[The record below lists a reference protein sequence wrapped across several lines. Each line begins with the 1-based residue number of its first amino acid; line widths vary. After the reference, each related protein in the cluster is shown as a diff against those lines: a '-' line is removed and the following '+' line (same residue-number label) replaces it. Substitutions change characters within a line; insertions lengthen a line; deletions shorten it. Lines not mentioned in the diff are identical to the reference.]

1 MEGTLAH
8 GAAARAA
15 APRGRAWA
23 AEARATLALAW
34 PIALTNLSGIAL
46 LLTDTMILGRLGAEA
61 LAAATI
67 ATNLYWAVQAP
78 TFGIALAAAPL
89 LAQARGAARRT
100 DGKPRRGW
108 MREMRRSARQ
118 ALWAV
123 MALTLPTWALLWNAR
138 ALLLLA
144 GQEPAIAAMAA
155 DYLRAFMW
163 GMPCFGAFVVL
174 RGFLA
179 AMERPGPALLV
190 AFLGVGVN
198 ALLVWSLV
206 FGAFGAPALGV
217 VGAGLASFLV
227 NLLMPV
233 ALLGLIARDRRLR
246 RFRLLGRLWRPDW
259 PRFREVFRVGLP
271 IAGQMW
277 LEIGL
282 FAGAA
287 LVVGLLGAV
296 PVAAHA
302 VAVQVATA
310 TFMVPMGIGQAATAR
325 VGLAAGAGDM
335 AGAARAG
342 SVAVALGTAFMA
354 ATAAGMVAASGVLP
368 WLFLSAG
375 DPAAPAV
382 AAGAAT
388 LLVIAGLFQLAD
400 GVQVVAA
407 GALRGLRDTR
417 APMLFAALGYWG
429 IGLPVG
435 LLLGF
440 PLGLGATGIWI
451 GLAAGLA
458 VVAALLLRRWRRLAG
473 APLPA
478 A

>member
-1 MEGTLAH
+1 MI
-8 GAAARAA
+8 
-15 APRGRAWA
+15 
-23 AEARATLALAW
+23 ALAW
-34 PIALTNLSGIAL
+34 PIALTNLSGVAL
-46 LLTDTMILGRLGAEA
+46 LLTDTAILGRLGTEA
-61 LAAATI
+61 LAAATVGG
-67 ATNLYWAVQAP
+67 NLYWAVQAP
-78 TFGIALAAAPL
+78 TFGLSLAAAPL
-89 LAQARGAARRT
+89 LAQARGASRRT
-100 DGKPRRGW
+100 DGPRRGW

-118 ALWAV
+118 ALWAI
-123 MALTLPTWALLWNAR
+123 MALTLPTWALLWHAEP
-138 ALLLLA
+138 LLLAA
-144 GQEPAIAAMAA
+144 GQEPAVSALAA

-163 GMPCFGAFVVL
+163 GMPFFGAFIVL

-179 AMERPGPALLV
+179 AMERPAPALLV

-198 ALLVWSLV
+198 ALLVWALV
-206 FGAFGAPALGV
+206 FGAFGAPRLGV
-217 VGAGLASFLV
+217 FGAGLTSALV
-227 NLLMPV
+227 NLLMPL
-233 ALLGLIARDRRLR
+233 ALLSLISRDRQLR

-296 PVAAHA
+296 PLAAHA

-310 TFMVPMGIGQAATAR
+310 TFMVPLGIGQAATAR

-354 ATAAGMVAASGVLP
+354 VMAAGIVAGSGALP
-368 WLFLSAG
+368 WLFLGAD

-382 AAGAAT
+382 AATAAT

-417 APMLFAALGYWG
+417 APMLFAAVGYWA
-429 IGLPVG
+429 IGLPIG
-435 LLLGF
+435 LVLGF
-440 PLGLGATGIWI
+440 PLGFGASGIWI

-473 APLPA
+473 APLPP
-478 A
+478 

>member
-1 MEGTLAH
+1 MEGTP
-8 GAAARAA
+8 AREQA
-15 APRGRAWA
+15 APQRRPAWR
-23 AEARATLALAW
+23 AEARATAALAW

-46 LLTDTMILGRLGAEA
+46 LLTDTMIVGRLGAEA
-61 LAAATI
+61 LAAMTI
-67 ATNLYWAVQAP
+67 ATNFYWALQAP
-78 TFGIALAAAPL
+78 TFGLALAAAPM
-89 LAQARGAARRT
+89 LAQARGAGRRT
-100 DGKPRRGW
+100 DGPRRGW
-108 MREMRRSARQ
+108 MREVRRGARQ

-123 MALTLPTWALLWNAR
+123 VALTLPTWALLWHAEP
-138 ALLLLA
+138 LLLLA
-144 GQEPAIAAMAA
+144 GQEPAIAALAA
-155 DYLRAFMW
+155 EYLRAFMW
-163 GMPCFGAFVVL
+163 AMPCFGAFVVL

-190 AFLGVGVN
+190 AFAGVGVN
-198 ALLVWSLV
+198 ALLVWALV
-206 FGAFGAPALGV
+206 FGAWGAPRLGV
-217 VGAGLASFLV
+217 AGAGLASFLV
-227 NLLMPV
+227 NLLMPL

-246 RFRLLGRLWRPDW
+246 RFRLFGRVWRRDW

-296 PVAAHA
+296 PVASHA
-302 VAVQVATA
+302 VAVQVAAA

-325 VGLAAGAGDM
+325 VGLAAGAGDGP
-335 AGAARAG
+335 GAALAG
-342 SVAVALGTAFMA
+342 TVAAALGTGFMA
-354 ATAAGMVAASGVLP
+354 LTALGIVAGSGALP
-368 WLFLSAG
+368 WLFLGAE

-417 APMLFAALGYWG
+417 VPMLLAAVGYWA

-435 LLLGF
+435 LALGF
-440 PLGLGATGIWI
+440 PLGLGASGVWI
-451 GLAAGLA
+451 GLAVGLT
-458 VVAALLLRRWRRLAG
+458 VVAALMLRRWRLMASVPPVPRGEAG
-473 APLPA
+473 
-478 A
+478 

>member
-1 MEGTLAH
+1 MI
-8 GAAARAA
+8 
-15 APRGRAWA
+15 
-23 AEARATLALAW
+23 ALAW
-34 PIALTNLSGIAL
+34 PIALTNLSGVAL
-46 LLTDTMILGRLGAEA
+46 LLTDTAILGRLGTEA
-61 LAAATI
+61 LAAATVGG
-67 ATNLYWAVQAP
+67 NLYWAVQAP
-78 TFGIALAAAPL
+78 TFGLSLAAAPL
-89 LAQARGAARRT
+89 LAQARGASRRT
-100 DGKPRRGW
+100 DGPRRGW

-118 ALWAV
+118 ALWAI
-123 MALTLPTWALLWNAR
+123 MALTLPTWALLWHAEP
-138 ALLLLA
+138 LLLAA
-144 GQEPAIAAMAA
+144 GQEPAIAALAA

-163 GMPCFGAFVVL
+163 GMPFFGAFIVL

-179 AMERPGPALLV
+179 AMERPAPALLV

-198 ALLVWSLV
+198 ALLVWALV
-206 FGAFGAPALGV
+206 FGAFGAPRLGV
-217 VGAGLASFLV
+217 FGAGLASALV
-227 NLLMPV
+227 NLLMPL
-233 ALLGLIARDRRLR
+233 ALLGLISRDRQLR

-296 PVAAHA
+296 PLAAHA

-310 TFMVPMGIGQAATAR
+310 TFMVPLGIGQAATAR
-325 VGLAAGAGDM
+325 VGLAAGAGD
-335 AGAARAG
+335 ARGAALAG

-354 ATAAGMVAASGVLP
+354 VTAAAIVAGSGALP
-368 WLFLSAG
+368 WLFLSTA

-382 AAGAAT
+382 AATAAT

-417 APMLFAALGYWG
+417 APMLFAAVGYWA
-429 IGLPVG
+429 IGLPIG
-435 LLLGF
+435 LVLGF
-440 PLGLGATGIWI
+440 PLGFGASGIWI

-473 APLPA
+473 APLPP
-478 A
+478 

>member
-1 MEGTLAH
+1 MEGSLAH
-8 GAAARAA
+8 GYVAAR
-15 APRGRAWA
+15 RAWR
-23 AEARATLALAW
+23 AEAWATLALAW
-34 PIALTNLSGIAL
+34 PLALTNLSGIAL
-46 LLTDTMILGRLGAEA
+46 LLTDTILVGRLGTEA
-61 LAAATI
+61 LAAVTI
-67 ATNLYWAVQAP
+67 GGNFYWALQAP

-89 LAQARGAARRT
+89 LAQARGAGRRL
-100 DGKPRRGW
+100 DGPRRGW

-123 MALTLPTWALLWNAR
+123 MALTIPTWAVLWNGE
-138 ALLLLA
+138 ALLLAL
-144 GQEPAIAAMAA
+144 GQEPVIAALAG
-155 DYLRAFMW
+155 DYVRAFMW

-179 AMERPGPALLV
+179 AMERPKPALLV

-198 ALLVWSLV
+198 VLLVWSLV
-206 FGAFGAPALGV
+206 FGALGAPPLGV
-217 VGAGLASFLV
+217 VGAGVASSLV
-227 NLLMPV
+227 NLLMPLL
-233 ALLGLIARDRRLR
+233 LLGLIERDRRLR

-302 VAVQVATA
+302 VAVQVAAA
-310 TFMVPMGIGQAATAR
+310 TFMVPLGIGQAATAR
-325 VGLAAGAGDM
+325 VGLAAGAGDG
-335 AGAARAG
+335 AGAALAG
-342 SVAVALGTAFMA
+342 SVAVALGTGFMA
-354 ATAAGMVAASGVLP
+354 LTAMGIVAGSGALP
-368 WLFLSAG
+368 WLFLSAD
-375 DPAAPAV
+375 DPAAPV
-382 AAGAAT
+382 AAASAST

-417 APMLFAALGYWG
+417 VPMLLAAVGYWA

-440 PLGLGATGIWI
+440 PFGLGVSGIWI
-451 GLAAGLA
+451 GLASGLA
-458 VVAALLLRRWRRLAG
+458 VAAALMLRRWRLLAA
-473 APLPA
+473 APLLP
-478 A
+478 

>member
-1 MEGTLAH
+1 MDGTAAH
-8 GAAARAA
+8 GRPAAVAAR
-15 APRGRAWA
+15 GAWR
-23 AEARATLALAW
+23 AEAWTTLALAW
-34 PIALTNLSGIAL
+34 PIALTNLSGFVL
-46 LLTDTMILGRLGAEA
+46 PLTDSVLVGRLGAEA
-61 LAAATI
+61 LAAVTI
-67 ATNLYWAVQAP
+67 GVNLYWALHAP
-78 TFGIALAAAPL
+78 TFGLALAAAPL
-89 LAQARGAARRT
+89 LSQARGAGRRT
-100 DGKPRRGW
+100 DAPRRGW

-123 MALTLPTWALLWNAR
+123 AALTLPTWALLWHAES
-138 ALLLLA
+138 LLLA
-144 GQEPAIAAMAA
+144 SGQEPAIAALAGE
-155 DYLRAFMW
+155 YLRAFMW
-163 GMPCFGAFVVL
+163 GMPLFGAFVVL

-179 AMERPGPALLV
+179 AMERPGLALLV
-190 AFLGVGVN
+190 AFAGVGLN

-206 FGAFGAPALGV
+206 FGEFGAPRLGV
-217 VGAGLASFLV
+217 VGAGLASALV
-227 NLLMPV
+227 DLFMVL
-233 ALLGLIARDRRLR
+233 ALLGLIARDRQLR

-310 TFMVPMGIGQAATAR
+310 TFMVPLGIGQAATAR
-325 VGLAAGAGDM
+325 VGLAVGAGDA

-342 SVAVALGTAFMA
+342 SVAIALGSGFMA
-354 ATAAGMVAASGVLP
+354 AMALGIVAGSGALP
-368 WLFLSAG
+368 WLFLGAE
-375 DPAAPAV
+375 DPDAPAV
-382 AAGAAT
+382 VAGATT

-417 APMLFAALGYWG
+417 VPMLLAGVGYWA

-435 LLLGF
+435 LVLGF
-440 PLGLGATGIWI
+440 PLGLGVGGIWI
-451 GLAAGLA
+451 GLAVGLV
-458 VVAALLLRRWRRLAG
+458 VVAALMLRRWRRMA
-473 APLPA
+473 ASPPLLP
-478 A
+478 

>member
-8 GAAARAA
+8 GRA
-15 APRGRAWA
+15 APRRAWR

-34 PIALTNLSGIAL
+34 PIALTNLSGVAL
-46 LLTDTMILGRLGAEA
+46 LLTDSMLVGRLGAEA
-61 LAAATI
+61 LAAITI
-67 ATNLYWAVQAP
+67 GVNLFWAVQAP
-78 TFGIALAAAPL
+78 TFGLALAAAPL
-89 LAQARGAARRT
+89 LAQARGAGRRL
-100 DGKPRRGW
+100 DAPRRGW
-108 MREMRRSARQ
+108 VREMRRSARQ

-123 MALTLPTWALLWNAR
+123 MALTPPTWALLWHAEP
-138 ALLLLA
+138 LLLA
-144 GQEPAIAAMAA
+144 SGQEPAIAALAA
-155 DYLRAFMW
+155 GYLRAFMW
-163 GMPCFGAFVVL
+163 GMPLFGAFVVL

-179 AMERPGPALLV
+179 AMERPGLALLV
-190 AFLGVGVN
+190 AFAGVVVN
-198 ALLVWSLV
+198 ALLVWALV
-206 FGAFGAPALGV
+206 FGEFGAPRLGA
-217 VGAGLASFLV
+217 VGAGLASALADLFMV
-227 NLLMPV
+227 A
-233 ALLGLIARDRRLR
+233 ALLGLIARDRQLR

-325 VGLAAGAGDM
+325 VGLAAGAGDT

-342 SVAVALGTAFMA
+342 SVAVALGAAFMA
-354 ATAAGMVAASGVLP
+354 ATAAGMVAASGALP
-368 WLFLSAG
+368 WLFLSAD
-375 DPAAPAV
+375 DPDAPAV
-382 AAGAAT
+382 AALGAT

-400 GVQVVAA
+400 GVQVVSA

-417 APMLFAALGYWG
+417 APMLLAALGYWG

-440 PLGLGATGIWI
+440 PLGLGAGGMWI
-451 GLAAGLA
+451 GLATGTT
-458 VVAALLLRRWRRLAG
+458 VVAALLLRRWRRLA
-473 APLPA
+473 ASLS
-478 A
+478 

>member
-1 MEGTLAH
+1 MEGSS
-8 GAAARAA
+8 ARGRNAS
-15 APRGRAWA
+15 GRAWRT
-23 AEARATLALAW
+23 EAWATLALAW

-46 LLTDTMILGRLGAEA
+46 LLTVTAIVGRLGTEA
-61 LAAATI
+61 LAAVTI
-67 ATNLYWAVQAP
+67 GTNIYWVVQAP
-78 TFGIALAAAPL
+78 TFGLALAAAPL
-89 LAQARGAARRT
+89 LAQARGASRRL
-100 DGKPRRGW
+100 DAPRRGW

-118 ALWAV
+118 SLWAI
-123 MALTLPTWALLWNAR
+123 MALTVPTWALLWHAE
-138 ALLLLA
+138 ALLLAA
-144 GQEPAIAAMAA
+144 GQEPAVAALASA
-155 DYLRAFMW
+155 YLRAFMW

-179 AMERPGPALLV
+179 AMERPAPALLV
-190 AFLGVGVN
+190 AFVGVGVN

-206 FGAFGAPALGV
+206 FGAFGAPVFGV
-217 VGAGLASFLV
+217 VGAGLASALV
-227 NLLMPV
+227 NLLMPL
-233 ALLGLIARDRRLR
+233 ALLGLIARNRRLR

-287 LVVGLLGAV
+287 LVVGLLGAA
-296 PVAAHA
+296 PLAAHA
-302 VAVQVATA
+302 VAVQMATA
-310 TFMVPMGIGQAATAR
+310 TFMVPLGIAQAATAR
-325 VGLAAGAGDM
+325 VGLAAGSGDR

-342 SVAVALGTAFMA
+342 SAAVALGTGFMA
-354 ATAAGMVAASGVLP
+354 VSALAMVAGSGALP
-368 WLFLSAG
+368 WLFLG
-375 DPAAPAV
+375 DADAAAPE
-382 AAGAAT
+382 AAALAAT

-417 APMLFAALGYWG
+417 APMLFAAVGYWA

-440 PLGLGATGIWI
+440 PLGFGVTGIWI
-451 GLAAGLA
+451 GLAAGLG
-458 VVAALLLRRWRRLAG
+458 VVAALLLRRWRRLSA
-473 APLPA
+473 APLRPV
-478 A
+478 

>member
-1 MEGTLAH
+1 MPAH
-8 GAAARAA
+8 GHV
-15 APRGRAWA
+15 APPRRAWR

-34 PIALTNLSGIAL
+34 PIALTNLSGVAL
-46 LLTDTMILGRLGAEA
+46 LLTDSMVVGRLGAEA
-61 LAAATI
+61 LAAITI
-67 ATNLYWAVQAP
+67 GVNLFWALQAP
-78 TFGIALAAAPL
+78 TFGLALAAAPL
-89 LAQARGAARRT
+89 LAQARGAARRV
-100 DGKPRRGW
+100 DAPRRGW

-118 ALWAV
+118 ALWAIG
-123 MALTLPTWALLWNAR
+123 ALTVPTWALLWHAEP
-138 ALLLLA
+138 LLLA
-144 GQEPAIAAMAA
+144 SGQEPAIAALAA

-163 GMPCFGAFVVL
+163 GMPLFGAFIVL

-179 AMERPGPALLV
+179 AMERPGMALLV
-190 AFLGVGVN
+190 AFAGVAVN
-198 ALLVWSLV
+198 AFLVWSLV
-206 FGAFGAPALGV
+206 FGAFGAPRMGV
-217 VGAGLASFLV
+217 AGAGLASALV
-227 NLLMPV
+227 DLFMVL
-233 ALLGLIARDRRLR
+233 ALLALMARDRQLR
-246 RFRLLGRLWRPDW
+246 RFRLLGRIWRPDW

-287 LVVGLLGAV
+287 LVIGLLGAV

-302 VAVQVATA
+302 VAVQVAAA
-310 TFMVPMGIGQAATAR
+310 TFMVPLGIGQAATAR
-325 VGLAAGAGDM
+325 VGLAAGAGDA

-342 SVAVALGTAFMA
+342 SVAVVLGSGFMA
-354 ATAAGMVAASGVLP
+354 MTALAIVAGSGVLP
-368 WLFLSAG
+368 WLFLGA
-375 DPAAPAV
+375 DDADAPAV

-417 APMLFAALGYWG
+417 VPMLLAAFGYWV

-435 LLLGF
+435 LALGF
-440 PLGLGATGIWI
+440 PLGLGASGVWI
-451 GLAAGLA
+451 GLAVGLA
-458 VVAALLLRRWRRLAG
+458 VVAALMLRRWRRMAAA

-478 A
+478 

>member
-1 MEGTLAH
+1 MDGTLAH
-8 GAAARAA
+8 GAAAPARPAA
-15 APRGRAWA
+15 LRERAWA

-46 LLTDTMILGRLGAEA
+46 LLTDTMLVGRLGAEA
-61 LAAATI
+61 LAAVAI
-67 ATNLYWAVQAP
+67 GVNLFWALQAP
-78 TFGIALAAAPL
+78 TFGLALAAAPL
-89 LAQARGAARRT
+89 LAQARGAGRRL
-100 DGKPRRGW
+100 DAPRRGW

-118 ALWAV
+118 PLWAI
-123 MALTLPTWALLWNAR
+123 MALTLPTWALLWNAE
-138 ALLLLA
+138 ALLLA
-144 GQEPAIAAMAA
+144 SGQEPAIAALAA

-163 GMPCFGAFVVL
+163 GMPLFGAFIVL

-179 AMERPGPALLV
+179 AMERPGLALLV
-190 AFLGVGVN
+190 AFAGVGVN
-198 ALLVWSLV
+198 ALLVYALV
-206 FGAFGAPALGV
+206 FGELGAPALGV
-217 VGAGLASFLV
+217 AGAGLASALV
-227 NLLMPV
+227 DLFMVL
-233 ALLGLIARDRRLR
+233 ALLGLIARDRQLR

-302 VAVQVATA
+302 VAVQVAAA
-310 TFMVPMGIGQAATAR
+310 TFMVPLGIAQATTAR
-325 VGLAAGAGDM
+325 VGLAAGAGDA

-342 SVAVALGTAFMA
+342 SVAVALGSGFMA
-354 ATAAGMVAASGVLP
+354 LTALAMVAGSGALP
-368 WLFLSAG
+368 WLFLGAD
-375 DPAAPAV
+375 DPDAPAV

-417 APMLFAALGYWG
+417 VPMLLAAVGYWV

-440 PLGLGATGIWI
+440 PLGLGASGI
-451 GLAAGLA
+451 
-458 VVAALLLRRWRRLAG
+458 
-473 APLPA
+473 
-478 A
+478 

>member
-1 MEGTLAH
+1 MDGTLAH
-8 GAAARAA
+8 RAARAA
-15 APRGRAWA
+15 APKGRAWA
-23 AEARATLALAW
+23 AEARATIALAW
-34 PIALTNLSGIAL
+34 PIVLTNLSGVAL
-46 LLTDTMILGRLGAEA
+46 LLTDTMIVGRLGAEA
-61 LAAATI
+61 LAAVTI

-89 LAQARGAARRT
+89 LAQARGAARRS
-100 DGKPRRGW
+100 GGPRRGW

-123 MALTLPTWALLWNAR
+123 MALTLPTWALLWHAE
-138 ALLLLA
+138 ALLLGT

-163 GMPCFGAFVVL
+163 GMPFFGAFIVL

-179 AMERPGPALLV
+179 AMEQPGPALLV
-190 AFLGVGVN
+190 AFGGVGAN
-198 ALLVWSLV
+198 ALLVWALV
-206 FGAFGAPALGV
+206 FGAFGAPRLGV
-217 VGAGLASFLV
+217 AGAGLASFLV
-227 NLLMPV
+227 NLLMPL

-287 LVVGLLGAV
+287 LVVGRLGAV

-302 VAVQVATA
+302 VAVQMATA
-310 TFMVPMGIGQAATAR
+310 TFMVPLGIGQAATAR

-335 AGAARAG
+335 PGAALAG

-354 ATAAGMVAASGVLP
+354 MTAAGMVAGSGVLP
-368 WLFLSAG
+368 WLFLGAG
-375 DPAAPAV
+375 DPDAPAV
-382 AAGAAT
+382 AALGAT

-435 LLLGF
+435 LLLAF
-440 PLGLGATGIWI
+440 PLGFGASGIWTGLATG
-451 GLAAGLA
+451 LL

-473 APLPA
+473 TPLPA
-478 A
+478 G